1 MFRHSNYM
9 FIDQEYKSSSE
20 LLFHLHDIILRPAS
34 SFLRSSS
41 VTPALSLVPNTHTSL
56 PASLWAV
63 YLSLLRYKYKLTRV
77 PPFAPRRDSSSGCD
91 AWRDGVGHWIFE
103 RIVALGGAGMPPRV
117 RVFERGRR
125 LTQYELNGSRRGFPP
140 RRYNT

>member
-1 MFRHSNYM
+1 M

-77 PPFAPRRDSSSGCD
+77 PPLRAPARFFIGVRCVAGRCGTLDFREDRCTGWRRHAAASARVREKNWAIAGED
-91 AWRDGVGHWIFE
+91 
-103 RIVALGGAGMPPRV
+103 VALPG
-117 RVFERGRR
+117 
-125 LTQYELNGSRRGFPP
+125 TN
-140 RRYNT
+140 